1 MISATLALL
10 SVLARLA
17 VCLTTPQAEPVRDR
31 CDAVEVNHF
40 YDDEGRPVFTQLIL
54 VDRNAQG
61 GWDVVA
67 WRMVKSPDQ
76 WPQADHM
83 RGGYVIVWQ
92 DGDYFREVR
101 TPFMAESFTQFD
113 PELAAREWL
122 PDNQR
127 RGLGVPKVGRGK

>member
-1 MISATLALL
+1 VISATLALL

-31 CDAVEVNHF
+31 CDAIEVNHF

-67 WRMVKSPDQ
+67 WRMVKSPATQSRSRPARDQ
-76 WPQADHM
+76 WPQAD
-83 RGGYVIVWQ
+83 Q